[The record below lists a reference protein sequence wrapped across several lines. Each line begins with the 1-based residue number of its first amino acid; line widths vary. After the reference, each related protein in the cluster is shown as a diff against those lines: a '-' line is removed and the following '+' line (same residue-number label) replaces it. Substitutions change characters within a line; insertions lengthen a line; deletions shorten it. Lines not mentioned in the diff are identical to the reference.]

1 MRSLSSLLF
10 LSLGLWIAG
19 CAATP
24 PRAESENPIELSG
37 VYRGTYWITDHEGTS
52 EQYRESGMCTMRF
65 ADGRYQIEGDRIGL
79 PPDGG
84 GEYRIEGDQL
94 QLTDTAQ
101 HTADFDWS
109 LILSGRFQID
119 AGDDGYIRLEQHDL
133 AHNRLHELE
142 LRKLDR

>member
-1 MRSLSSLLF
+1 MRRLSSLVV
-10 LSLGLWIAG
+10 LSLALWIAA
-19 CAATP
+19 CAAP
-24 PRAESENPIELSG
+24 SPRTDSEKPIELSG
-37 VYRGTYWITDHEGTS
+37 TYRGTYWITDHEGTS
-52 EQYRESGMCTMRF
+52 EQYRESGTCTMRF
-65 ADGRYQIEGDRIGL
+65 DDGHYEIEGDRIGL
-79 PPDGG
+79 PPEGG
-84 GEYRIEGDQL
+84 GEYRVEGDQL
-94 QLTDTAQ
+94 QLTDTMQ